1 MGGNCFVEV
10 LPGMLKF
17 TLVPVL
23 SPIGFQAMKI
33 KVNDLSRQHSVF
45 NQYMAEIRDVTV
57 QWIRNRLQGLTL
69 FPVLAMRVISPTGAS
84 NKLS

>member
-17 TLVPVL
+17 TLVPAL

-33 KVNDLSRQHSVF
+33 EVNDLSRQHSVY

-57 QWIRNRLQGLTL
+57 QWIRN
-69 FPVLAMRVISPTGAS
+69 
-84 NKLS
+84 